1 MTDNPRDLAAAAV
14 AREPRDGD
22 LARRFA
28 AGDEIAAGQVGAR
41 VDRILSFRGFGVPA
55 EERRDLRQD
64 VVIQVLRAVRR
75 DAFDFSQGFWG
86 FVETVASRR
95 IIDWL
100 RARRPL
106 VELDERADE
115 LSDRSPAA
123 DEALAAR
130 EQLALG
136 RAVLAQLDGRCRDLI
151 ARYVRR
157 GESYRVMAG
166 DLGVSEGALR
176 VQLHRCVKRAR
187 ALVQEIAST
196 RPGGKG
202 EPTP

>member
-1 MTDNPRDLAAAAV
+1 MTDTPRDLAAAGIAGQQ
-14 AREPRDGD
+14 RDSD

-28 AGDEIAAGQVGAR
+28 AGDEIAAGQVAAR

-64 VVIQVLRAVRR
+64 VVIQVLQAVRR
-75 DAFDFSQGFWG
+75 ERFEFNQGFWG

-106 VELDERADE
+106 VALDEGAAA
-115 LSDRSPAA
+115 LSDRSLAA

-130 EQLALG
+130 EQVALG
-136 RAVLAQLDGRCRDLI
+136 RAVLARLDERCRDLM

-157 GESYRVMAG
+157 EQGYRVLAE

-176 VQLHRCVKRAR
+176 VQLHRCVKQAR
-187 ALVQEIAST
+187 ALVREMAST
-196 RPGGKG
+196 RPG
-202 EPTP
+202 